1 MSATQAV
8 IQAQGLTKRLR
19 QGRAP
24 PVLALDDISLSV
36 PQGTLAAL
44 VGPDGAGKTTL
55 IRLLA
60 GLLPPDDGELFVL
73 GINVARDPQGV
84 QDVVAYMPQRFGLY
98 EDLTVR
104 ENLDLYAD
112 LHGVT
117 ASLREQRY
125 HSLLEMTALGPFLQ
139 RLAGQLSGGMKQKLG
154 LACALIQSPQLL
166 LLDEPTAGVD
176 PLSRHELWQIIAR
189 LAEQGTSALIATSY
203 LEEAERCQQVV
214 VLRAGKVLA
223 QSAPQTI
230 ADRAKNL
237 VVMRDP
243 SPGQTARDLQ
253 AGLLDMDEV
262 VDAVP
267 QGGRVRTIFRQPQ
280 LNAVAPSFEDGFMTL
295 LAGTPRARV
304 ARLPTSPSSQRR
316 DVMVEVRDLFRRFGD
331 FVAVDHL
338 NFNVAR
344 GEVYGLLGP
353 KGAGKSTTFRML
365 CGLLPA
371 TSGTLLI
378 AGKDLRRTPAAAR
391 RNIGYLA
398 QRFSLYPQLSVLENL
413 DFFAGIYGLDGRRRR
428 ERIRWALEEF
438 ELAPMRTQQ
447 SGMLPGGLK
456 QRLAMA
462 VALLHE
468 PELLFLDE
476 PTSGADPLA
485 RRDFWRRI
493 TVLAQGGVTTIITTH
508 FLEEAEYC
516 DRLAILDS
524 GRLLA
529 EGTPAQIRAANAGK
543 AGTTMEDAFLAIVE
557 AARAKAHPS

>member
-125 HSLLEMTALGPFLQ
+125 QSLLEMTALGPFLQ

-353 KGAGKSTTFRML
+353 NGAGKSTTFRML

-516 DRLAILDS
+516 DRLVILDS

>member
-353 KGAGKSTTFRML
+353 NGAGKSTTFRML

>member
-125 HSLLEMTALGPFLQ
+125 QSLLEMTALGPFLQ

-353 KGAGKSTTFRML
+353 NGAGKSTTFRML

>member
-125 HSLLEMTALGPFLQ
+125 QSLLEMTALGPFLQ

-223 QSAPQTI
+223 QSAPQNI

-338 NFNVAR
+338 NFNVSR

-353 KGAGKSTTFRML
+353 NGAGKSTTFRML

-516 DRLAILDS
+516 DRLVILDS

>member
-125 HSLLEMTALGPFLQ
+125 QSLLEMTALGPFLQ

-338 NFNVAR
+338 NFNVSR

-353 KGAGKSTTFRML
+353 NGAGKSTTFRML

-516 DRLAILDS
+516 DRLVILDS

>member
-125 HSLLEMTALGPFLQ
+125 QSLLEMTALGPFLQ

-338 NFNVAR
+338 NFNVSR

-353 KGAGKSTTFRML
+353 NGAGKSTTFRML

>member
-125 HSLLEMTALGPFLQ
+125 QSLLEMTALGPFLQ

-223 QSAPQTI
+223 QSAPQNI

-353 KGAGKSTTFRML
+353 NGAGKSTTFRML

-516 DRLAILDS
+516 DRLVILDS